1 MTSVVG
7 VEASDCACTLRGYL
21 EYGADFDENN
31 TATRQLREAC
41 ETMLKNG
48 VVLAE
53 LQGKSLRDSYL
64 ANPGTAN
71 FVGVKRIRPLDQSQ
85 FTLETGFKPF
95 LPDPYTRPH
104 ILEFNPGRAGSET
117 AGLADP
123 GRIGRRFGVGPAAV
137 WTGSDRRVDQPGRIG
152 GMHH

>member
-1 MTSVVG
+1 MWDAHMAKEIAGGWVR
-7 VEASDCACTLRGYL
+7 TLRGYL

-64 ANPGTAN
+64 ANPGSPQHLFSIFCSA
-71 FVGVKRIRPLDQSQ
+71 PL
-85 FTLETGFKPF
+85 
-95 LPDPYTRPH
+95 
-104 ILEFNPGRAGSET
+104 
-117 AGLADP
+117 
-123 GRIGRRFGVGPAAV
+123 
-137 WTGSDRRVDQPGRIG
+137 
-152 GMHH
+152 

>member
-7 VEASDCACTLRGYL
+7 AEASDCACTLRGYL

-31 TATRQLREAC
+31 TATHQLREAC

-71 FVGVKRIRPLDQSQ
+71 FNSWDISLRGHVESLDWRCSLTRTTSYRFHPMTSSEISLRIRKRLS
-85 FTLETGFKPF
+85 
-95 LPDPYTRPH
+95 R
-104 ILEFNPGRAGSET
+104 
-117 AGLADP
+117 
-123 GRIGRRFGVGPAAV
+123 
-137 WTGSDRRVDQPGRIG
+137 
-152 GMHH
+152 